1 MLTYAEAVA
10 SQELWIRREED
21 KDRND
26 DRYSVYSFYKNI
38 STNNDVERGGAR
50 CGRLEGSFGLH
61 GAADVRD

>member
-26 DRYSVYSFYKNI
+26 DRYSVYSFYKNM

-50 CGRLEGSFGLH
+50 RGRL
-61 GAADVRD
+61 